1 MPTPERS
8 TDATFWGMPL
18 WLAVAVSV
26 LIIFGR
32 GQAYYWIGRGLG
44 PRLYTSRLGRRI
56 GEERLRR
63 VERLVRT
70 RGWVAV
76 LGSHWVAGLR
86 HAIPVSA
93 GVVRMSYGW
102 YLVATALGA
111 LLWTPPW
118 VVGGYAVVWGWLRV
132 AARSPMIAAALA
144 LAAVALVA
152 ALVTVRARRR
162 RRQPVPTAGRSSAPG
177 PG

>member
-1 MPTPERS
+1 MLAPARS
-8 TDATFWGMPL
+8 ADATFWGMPL
-18 WLAVAVSV
+18 WLAVSVSV

-76 LGSHWVAGLR
+76 LGSHWVAGIR

-93 GVVRMSYGW
+93 GVVRMSYAW
-102 YLVATALGA
+102 YLLATALGA

-118 VVGGYAVVWGWLRV
+118 VVGGYAVVWGWLQV
-132 AARSPMIAAALA
+132 AARSPVIAAALA
-144 LAAVALVA
+144 VAAAALIA
-152 ALVTVRARRR
+152 ALVTVRTRRR
-162 RRQPVPTAGRSSAPG
+162 RPASTAGRSSTPG